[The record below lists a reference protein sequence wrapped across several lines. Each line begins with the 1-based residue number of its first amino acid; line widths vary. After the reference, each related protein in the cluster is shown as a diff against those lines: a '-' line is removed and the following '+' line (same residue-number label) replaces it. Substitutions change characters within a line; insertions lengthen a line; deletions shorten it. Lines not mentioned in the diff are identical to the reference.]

1 MAFKII
7 SFGTRDNE
15 VPHFDALNKEGFEM
29 TYKSENLTHDNI
41 DLVKGFDGVLL
52 RANNVA
58 DKQNLDQMAEWG
70 IKYVFTRTVGYNHID
85 LDAAKANG
93 QIVAYV
99 PAYSPYAV
107 ADLAFGLGIMQN
119 RNLAGAVASSE
130 DGDFRPN
137 PASFVPEFQSLTVG
151 ILGTG
156 KIGLAEAKLWKGVG
170 AKVLG
175 YDPYPKDG
183 IEDIL
188 TYASLEDLLKEA
200 DIVSLHVPYFKG
212 SNDQFFAADQLK
224 LMKSSAVLVNTA
236 RAEIT
241 DEEAIIAAV
250 KAGDIK
256 GFATDVISNER
267 AYFGQV
273 KPEALQEKGSIMAE
287 FQALYPKVVVTPHIG
302 SYTENALHDMISIS
316 YKNFENA
323 LNGNFEENF
332 LVKPEA

>member
-15 VPHFDALNKEGFEM
+15 ISHFDALNKEGFEL
-29 TYKSENLTHDNI
+29 TYKAENLTHENI
-41 DLVKGFDGVLL
+41 ELVKGFDGVLL

-119 RNLAGAVASSE
+119 RNLSGAVANSQE
-130 DGDFRPN
+130 GDFRPN
-137 PASFVPEFQSLTVG
+137 PASFVPEFQNLTVG
-151 ILGTG
+151 IVGTG

-170 AKVLG
+170 SKVLG
-175 YDPYPKDG
+175 YDPFPKDG

-188 TYASLEDLLKEA
+188 TYASLEDLLKES

-212 SNDQFFAADQLK
+212 TNDQFFAEKELK
-224 LMKSSAVLVNTA
+224 MMKSSAVLVNTA

-241 DEEAIIAAV
+241 DEEAIIEAV
-250 KAGDIK
+250 KNGEIK

-273 KPEALQEKGSIMAE
+273 QPEAAKDSASIMAQ
-287 FQALYPKVVVTPHIG
+287 FHALYPKIVLTPHIG
-302 SYTENALHDMISIS
+302 SYTENALDDMISIS
-316 YKNFENA
+316 YQNFKNA
-323 LNGNFEENF
+323 IDGNFEQNF
-332 LVKPEA
+332 LVSREA